1 MLLLTEKDVE
11 SLIGMEDMPQ
21 AVEIIEQAYRHKAES
36 KATLH
41 PRSTIEYPPGE
52 GYYTDSAIRILA
64 GIVPGLGGGGLRV
77 FGQGHEQP
85 VADSGPGQRLD
96 YKTSQEIFIY
106 YRYSEGMRLAAIIAE
121 HHMMNVRTA
130 APPGVATRWQSRKD
144 STVLALIGA
153 GRHASW
159 QAAAVCAVRPI
170 KEIRV
175 FSPTPANRQR
185 VARVLDERPSPHAYA
200 VDSAQAAV
208 EGADVVVTV
217 TNANQPVIRRDWLS
231 PGTHVN
237 VIARGEIDE
246 ETVLAADHITC
257 SWREQILHDTPEF
270 RPVADLV
277 RRGSLSEEQFLDLD
291 EAVVAPERGRSSD
304 RDLTLFLSQGVGL
317 WDAAIGCWVYDLAV
331 QRGVGR
337 SIDLVS

>member
-11 SLIGMEDMPQ
+11 SLIDMEDMPQ
-21 AVEIIEQAYRHKAES
+21 AVEIIEQAYRLKAES
-36 KATLH
+36 KASLH

-64 GIVPGLGGGGLRV
+64 GIVPELGGGGLRV
-77 FGQGHEQP
+77 FGQGHDQS
-85 VADSGPGQRLD
+85 VVRSGRGRPLD
-96 YKTSQEIFIY
+96 YKTSQEIFVY

-130 APPGVATRWQSRKD
+130 APTGVATRWQSRKD
-144 STVLALIGA
+144 SAVLGLIGA
-153 GRHASW
+153 GRHAPW

-170 KEIRV
+170 EEIRV
-175 FSPTPANRQR
+175 FSPTHANRER
-185 VARVLDERPSPHAYA
+185 VAEGLDRRLSPRAYA
-200 VDSAQAAV
+200 VDSAEDALR
-208 EGADVVVTV
+208 GADVVVTV
-217 TNANQPVIRRDWLS
+217 TNANQPVIRREWLS

-246 ETVLAADHITC
+246 ETLLAADHITC
-257 SWREQILHDTPEF
+257 SWREQILHDTPDF

-277 RRGSLSEEQFLDLD
+277 RLGSIGEERFRDLD
-291 EAVVAPERGRSSD
+291 EAIVAPERGRDSD

-337 SIDLVS
+337 SIDLIS